1 MGISGSTTRSDTSSS
16 SGDQNFSR
24 DVLKVE
30 ISGPNRSYFS
40 ILDVPG
46 VFQSATHDIT
56 KEERDGVR
64 EMVASYMAPKQ
75 SVIMFEPSAQTI
87 RTLADLLKLCSRWDL
102 RSSESSRIR
111 DDKRA
116 RPRKEKNC
124 RRSDKM

>member
-1 MGISGSTTRSDTSSS
+1 MGISSSTTRSDTSSS

-56 KEERDGVR
+56 REERDGVR
-64 EMVASYMAPKQ
+64 EMVASYMAPEQ
-75 SVIMFEPSAQTI
+75 SVIMLESYVQTI
-87 RTLADLLKLCSRWDL
+87 RTFADLLKLRGGWDL
-102 RSSESSRIR
+102 RSGESSRIR

-116 RPRKEKNC
+116 RPREEKNC
-124 RRSDKM
+124 RRSDQM